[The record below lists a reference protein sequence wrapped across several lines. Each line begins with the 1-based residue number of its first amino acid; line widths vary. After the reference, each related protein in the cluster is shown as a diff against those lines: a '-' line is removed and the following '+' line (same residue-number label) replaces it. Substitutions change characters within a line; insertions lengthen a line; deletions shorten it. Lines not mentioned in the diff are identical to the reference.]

1 MSLDIDE
8 PMSAPQ
14 GQPSDSHIHLD
25 PAIRPQDSRTP
36 RVETGFPACER
47 ALFLL
52 GELQTHQEQVPRCGA
67 LAWER
72 AVFAE
77 AFDHEGPGERIRSF
91 LEKP

>member
-1 MSLDIDE
+1 MNLNKDG
-8 PMSAPQ
+8 PMSTPQ

-25 PAIRPQDSRTP
+25 PAIRPQHSRIP

-52 GELQTHQEQVPRCGA
+52 GDLQAHQEQVARPGA